1 MTAIHYCQVA
11 VRIAWPVLGSC
22 RITRQNM
29 GNRWIRLSSAPGVS
43 SLPIPVSYTSQVG
56 YRQEKMN
63 LQNQTAV
70 EEPTWNDA
78 IDASAA

>member
-1 MTAIHYCQVA
+1 
-11 VRIAWPVLGSC
+11 
-22 RITRQNM
+22 M